1 MGASGRS
8 EEEQLDYVEEEEE
21 ALKARLEHTSRVLE
35 LAAKRQALL
44 DQRAEMDTAANDP
57 SRLLAKGRGA
67 ASRLLQEEK
76 LRKAVA
82 RDLPRMNAK
91 LLELVEA
98 WHEERR
104 AAGKPEE
111 RLSFQGVCIKEM
123 IKMQEHA
130 DGEAGR
136 LKAAEKEQGRARRQ
150 EKKAA
155 KTAGKRGP
163 SQEHVIT
170 PRPGAT
176 TSKGTKP
183 AAKPGVRPSQP
194 GAKPA
199 PPAAAAPAPSSP
211 RPPPPPN

>member
-44 DQRAEMDTAANDP
+44 DQRAEMDTIANDP

-98 WHEERR
+98 WDE
-104 AAGKPEE
+104 
-111 RLSFQGVCIKEM
+111 
-123 IKMQEHA
+123 
-130 DGEAGR
+130 
-136 LKAAEKEQGRARRQ
+136 
-150 EKKAA
+150 
-155 KTAGKRGP
+155 
-163 SQEHVIT
+163 VI
-170 PRPGAT
+170 
-176 TSKGTKP
+176 
-183 AAKPGVRPSQP
+183 
-194 GAKPA
+194 
-199 PPAAAAPAPSSP
+199 
-211 RPPPPPN
+211 